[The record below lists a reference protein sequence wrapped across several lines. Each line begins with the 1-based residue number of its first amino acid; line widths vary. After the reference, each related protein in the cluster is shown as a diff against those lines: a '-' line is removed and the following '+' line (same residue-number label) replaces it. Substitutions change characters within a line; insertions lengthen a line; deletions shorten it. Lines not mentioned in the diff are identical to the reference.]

1 MNDYLVGILITPVYP
16 RNKIQF
22 PYRCGL
28 KKYCWR
34 KNRVDTD
41 YVRVVI

>member
-22 PYRCGL
+22 PSLRF
-28 KKYCWR
+28 KKVLVEE
-34 KNRVDTD
+34 K
-41 YVRVVI
+41 